1 VYRFLITAFIVA
13 YSFISWSRKL
23 AHLIVSFAGG
33 EPAGE
38 LIVEGG
44 LKRAES
50 AWTRAGNRE
59 PMLGVRELFS
69 AALAYCEG
77 RQRPERVASL
87 LGMAAQM
94 QDRNPASS
102 TYGNFR

>member
-1 VYRFLITAFIVA
+1 
-13 YSFISWSRKL
+13 
-23 AHLIVSFAGG
+23 VSFAGG